1 MTHTLSP
8 GRVVAAV
15 DGSPAGEVG
24 IRYATR
30 EAARRGVS
38 LELKHVVPAFL
49 PVGTFPM
56 VPDDSFQEYGR
67 EVLEKSRTVASA
79 VDPTVAVSTT
89 LHIGG
94 RVASIVGHA
103 HDAGVIVLGSHPL
116 TGAERFWSG
125 PTVPGVAAR
134 AVCPV
139 ISVPEAY
146 DDTSRHGRVV
156 VGVKRAD
163 RSADLLAAAFAVAHE
178 QDAELLIVL
187 AWKLPSGYDDLVA
200 NRVAREEWR
209 EYEMALMEPD
219 LAALRTLHPDVSVR
233 VEILHG
239 LGAAAI
245 VDASAEAD
253 RVIIGRPVHG
263 GYFHH
268 LGATAR
274 TVLREAQCPVEVVPP
289 AGHTHEASESLAR
302 ETDEPLKVPGYLTGI
317 GG

>member
-8 GRVVAAV
+8 GRVVAAT
-15 DGSPAGEVG
+15 DGSPAGMIGV
-24 IRYATR
+24 RYATR

-56 VPDDSFQEYGR
+56 VPDDSFQQYGR
-67 EVLEKSRTVASA
+67 EVLEQSRAAAQA
-79 VDPTVAVSTT
+79 VDPTVSVSTT

-94 RVASIVGHA
+94 RVASIVAHA

-116 TGAERFWSG
+116 TGSERFWNG

-134 AVCPV
+134 AACPV
-139 ISVPEAY
+139 IAVPEEY
-146 DDTSRHGRVV
+146 DETKRHGRVI

-163 RSADLLAAAFAVAHE
+163 HSAELLAGAFAVAKE
-178 QDAELLIVL
+178 QGAELLIVH
-187 AWKLPSGYDDLVA
+187 AWKLPSGYDDLVS
-200 NRVAREEWR
+200 NQVAREEWR

-219 LAALRTLHPDVSVR
+219 LARLRELYPEVSVQ

-239 LGAAAI
+239 LGSTAL

-253 RVIIGRPVHG
+253 RLIISRPVHG

-274 TVLREAQCPVEVVPP
+274 AILRDARCPVEVLPP
-289 AGHTHEASESLAR
+289 AGHTHDDTESLALHK
-302 ETDEPLKVPGYLTGI
+302 EAALKNPGYFVG
-317 GG
+317 